1 MFSVQTCAYANMQQ
15 TQQAQTSKSAYL
27 CKKILHG
34 YICIQTLWQIVKM
47 YEKHSGSDG
56 YS

>member
-1 MFSVQTCAYANMQQ
+1 MFSVQTLAYANMQQ
-15 TQQAQTSKSAYL
+15 TQEAHTRKSAYL

-34 YICIQTLWQIVKM
+34 YICIHCGRLLKM
-47 YEKHSGSDG
+47 YEKHSGSDR